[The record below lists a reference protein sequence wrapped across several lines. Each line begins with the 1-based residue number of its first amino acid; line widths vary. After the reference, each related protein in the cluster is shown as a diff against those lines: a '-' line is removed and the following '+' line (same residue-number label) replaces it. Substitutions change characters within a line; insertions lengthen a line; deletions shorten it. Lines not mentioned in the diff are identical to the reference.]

1 MRLNQL
7 KRRWS
12 YLSHAEKIELI
23 TNSNE
28 RRLEAFEVRIKKN
41 IKKPSKRKTA
51 VRKKHTTVDGMM
63 ELIDKMSPEQLANF
77 KLLANTHGKNTN

>member
-7 KRRWS
+7 RRRWS

-23 TNSNE
+23 TKSNE
-28 RRLEAFEVRIKKN
+28 RRVQAFEVRIKKA
-41 IKKPSKRKTA
+41 IKKPSKRKTG

-63 ELIDKMSPEQLANF
+63 ELIAKMSPEQLANF
-77 KLLANTHGKNTN
+77 KLLANTHGKKTD